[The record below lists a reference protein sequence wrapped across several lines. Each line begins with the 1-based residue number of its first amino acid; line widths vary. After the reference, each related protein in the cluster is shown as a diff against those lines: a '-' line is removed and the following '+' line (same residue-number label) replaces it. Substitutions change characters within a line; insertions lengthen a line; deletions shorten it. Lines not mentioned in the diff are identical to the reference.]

1 MFIKINS
8 KNVKKLNKKGKRTKV
23 TSLIL
28 CGALASSLLTGCN
41 KTIVDTKY
49 GFDKAVI
56 LGDDTSIIMDVANWL
71 DYEGEQLQMITDD
84 NMAILTSSF
93 DTNAFYGQS
102 KNYNIKE
109 IATSS
114 LSEDGEVYDY
124 SREDSSISLYNKAFF
139 DGTWA
144 FNKAVIFNGNN
155 ALVLPVDEWKDYEG
169 EQLQVVCPNGLAL
182 NLCSY
187 NTKLINDQKSTMK
200 ACDFASSYVGS
211 DGVVTDLSGDHYEV
225 FNYDLVDFHFGFNKV
240 LIVKDNSVA
249 ILPVEE
255 WCDYEGEQI
264 QIKVKNGPTI
274 LSAAYHTILVNDIQS
289 EVKADQVAEYLMNS
303 GKIYDLTIGYDY
315 SKPIYY
321 NGTIIDLNYGYSNGI
336 VSNDNNAT
344 SFRIDKWNDY
354 EGEQLQVKLDSGD
367 VLLTSSMFLNLI
379 NGGTEEIN
387 ASTLASMFGV
397 KVIDNS
403 HGNTD
408 KSLYNQYI
416 YDAEIKFK
424 YALKVVDGNVTII
437 PLKSWQ
443 DFYNTAGKKGN
454 NEKKYPFERNYS
466 TNDLSRTIDFLFED
480 EEDEEDKEE
489 EKSAPNCEQIQ
500 LILPDDSAI
509 VTTSYYTILVN
520 NVSDIRELAEYF
532 RGPEGVITD
541 LTPYVGEP
549 PFSLW
554 NQSIIDI
561 RYKFTHAILNNG
573 QTSQVFPIKNWLDF
587 KEGEQLQLN
596 FSDDTGILTSFVNT
610 TLVSPK
616 TEGLESVL
624 AASFNGTL
632 DNDQKLVKTYE

>member
-1 MFIKINS
+1 MLIKINS
-8 KNVKKLNKKGKRTKV
+8 GNVKKLNRKGRGVKV
-23 TSLIL
+23 TSLL
-28 CGALASSLLTGCN
+28 LSSVLATTLLTGCN
-41 KTIVDTKY
+41 RTIVDTKY
-49 GFDKAVI
+49 GFDKALI
-56 LGDDTSIIMDVANWL
+56 LGDDTSVIMDIANWL

-93 DTNAFYGQS
+93 DTTAFYGQS
-102 KNYNIKE
+102 QKNNVQE
-109 IATSS
+109 VATSA
-114 LSEDGEVYDY
+114 LTENGEVYDY
-124 SREDSSISLYNKAFF
+124 SKEDTTTSLYNKAFF

-144 FNKAVIFNGNN
+144 FNKAVVFNGNN

-211 DGVVTDLSGDHYEV
+211 DGVVTDLSDNHSEV

-240 LIVKDNSVA
+240 LIMKDNSVV

-264 QIKVKNGPTI
+264 QIKVQNGPTI

-289 EVKADQVAEYLMNS
+289 DIKANQVAEYLCN
-303 GKIYDLTIGYDY
+303 GGNIYDLTTGYDY

-321 NGTIIDLNYGYSNGI
+321 NGTIIDLNYGYPNGI
-336 VSNDNNAT
+336 VSAYNSAT

-354 EGEQLQVKLDSGD
+354 EGEQLQVKLNSGD
-367 VLLTSSMFLNLI
+367 VFLTSSMFLNLI

-387 ASTLASMFGV
+387 ASTLASMFSA
-397 KVIDNS
+397 KVIDNTN
-403 HGNTD
+403 GNTD
-408 KSLYNQYI
+408 KIFHNQYI
-416 YDAEIKFK
+416 IDTELKFK

-443 DFYNTAGKKGN
+443 DFYNTDGKKGK
-454 NEKKYPFERNYS
+454 NESKFPFERNYGD
-466 TNDLSRTIDFLFED
+466 NDVSKYLNYLLEDED
-480 EEDEEDKEE
+480 EEKEE

-500 LILPDDSAI
+500 LILPDGSAI
-509 VTTSYYTILVN
+509 VTTSYDTILVN
-520 NVSDIRELAEYF
+520 NVSDIKELAEYF

-549 PFSLW
+549 SISLW

-561 RYKFTHAILNNG
+561 QYRFTHAILNNG
-573 QTSQVFPIKNWLDF
+573 QTSQVFAIKKWLDF

-616 TEGLESVL
+616 TEGLESIL

-632 DNDQKLVKTYE
+632 ENGQKLIKTYE